1 MPYKRLEPDVKEIA
15 KRWLAGMIWKAAPER
30 TIQCRLCPALI
41 PGGTKVYRYITGFR
55 GETPQLAFACN
66 ECGQELVEFMIER
79 LQKLL
84 PMKEERCPREPDSPI
99 P

>member
-1 MPYKRLEPDVKEIA
+1 MPYKKPEPDMKAIA
-15 KRWLAGMIWKAAPER
+15 KRWLAGWIWRAAPKR
-30 TIQCRLCPALI
+30 TIQCRLCPTLI

-84 PMKEERCPREPDSPI
+84 PEEDEECSKKAGSPT